1 MTDVDVE
8 VVKRADR
15 VVRPYGRKTKC
26 RRPKDAPTIEQEE
39 ILVHCVVCPP
49 GVPQDDRFQQYKTEE
64 WMQRGR
70 TESSLQY
77 YRYVFHP
84 SVPAGH
90 LPSSGGNPTNT
101 IIA

>member
-1 MTDVDVE
+1 MLRFALHDGRYCKVE
-8 VVKRADR
+8 IIADD
-15 VVRPYGRKTKC
+15 T
-26 RRPKDAPTIEQEE
+26 KDAPTIEQEG